1 MFKNSCLFILFSILL
16 SVQSFA
22 QKTDVSVIKTEL
34 IENNTKVNVYY
45 NVSFLSETKSYV
57 SFLYVSLDGGNTYR
71 KLNAVSGDI
80 GMVNPLKTRNLKAVW
95 DIFKDIDE
103 LSGNVVFKIVL
114 ESTNI
119 PLPIKELCIYQ
130 FSPTAPF
137 GVMYVKYASIGYYA
151 SLQTNFG
158 FRSSN
163 AVFENEVIQEV
174 PQGGYWQLGNIEKKS
189 RFSVTGGV
197 VYRVSKTLA
206 ATLGG
211 GFGHRSLLWE
221 YTSFNSDDS
230 QKDKGFAR
238 VEPVSA
244 TGLQTELGVIWYAQP
259 QIPVTFSIQNINFSY
274 VTYSVGVG
282 IKLKSKSK

>member
-34 IENNTKVNVYY
+34 TENNTKVNVYY

-80 GMVNPLKTRNLKAVW
+80 GIVNPLKTRNLKAVW

-103 LSGNVVFKIVL
+103 LSGDVVFKIVL
-114 ESTNI
+114 ESDNI
-119 PLPIKELCIYQ
+119 PLPEKKLWIYQ
-130 FSPTAPF
+130 YSPTAPF
-137 GVMYVKYASIGYYA
+137 GVMYVKYARKGYYA

-158 FRSSN
+158 FQSAN
-163 AVFENEVIQEV
+163 AAFENEMIQGI
-174 PQGGYWQLGNIEKKS
+174 PQGGYWQFGNTEKQS
-189 RFSVTGGV
+189 RFSITAGIVH
-197 VYRVSKTLA
+197 RVSKTLA
-206 ATLGG
+206 ATLGA
-211 GFGHRSLLWE
+211 GFGHRALLWE
-221 YTSFNSDDS
+221 YTSFNANDT
-230 QKDKGFAR
+230 QKDNGFAR
-238 VEPVSA
+238 VESVSS

-282 IKLKSKSK
+282 IKLKSK